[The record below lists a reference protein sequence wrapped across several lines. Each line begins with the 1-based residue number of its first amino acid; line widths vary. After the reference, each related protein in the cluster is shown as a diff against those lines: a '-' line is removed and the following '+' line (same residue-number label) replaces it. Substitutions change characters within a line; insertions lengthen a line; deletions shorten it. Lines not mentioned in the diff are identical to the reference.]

1 MSDLICLHC
10 LGSISVWY
18 AAAVWVMPSWHF
30 ILRFFF
36 FFSCVLVQVHKWRR
50 TVCPL
55 AYVPVMVL
63 TTVVQALLKY
73 DSSYFSIVFKHPNA
87 ADSESLFHRFIFTSS
102 HNLVLLTRMMT
113 LLVKRRRITAVSPA
127 QLSRIK
133 TLNCVEMIECTKH
146 SKFELIHLKGELK
159 KEEDESSLQENLTA
173 HTHIYIQWYTSLK
186 ILCDSFAG

>member
-1 MSDLICLHC
+1 MLLRCGWCLHGT
-10 LGSISVWY
+10 LFYV
-18 AAAVWVMPSWHF
+18 
-30 ILRFFF
+30 LFF
-36 FFSCVLVQVHKWRR
+36 FFSCVLVQVHEWRR

-102 HNLVLLTRMMT
+102 HNLVFGF
-113 LLVKRRRITAVSPA
+113 ADQDDDAPVSPA

-133 TLNCVEMIECTKH
+133 TLNCVEMIECMKH

-159 KEEDESSLQENLTA
+159 KEEDESSLQKNWTA
-173 HTHIYIQWYTSLK
+173 HTLPWHLHFSGTLVLK
-186 ILCDSFAG
+186 YFVTHSQVNVWSWRLSAVII